1 MENRETFFARLVPF
15 MPPSELRHV
24 EVAYMMAKYGHRAQ
38 IRNDLDDKG
47 DPIRYFEHLRGV
59 ALILID
65 EVEVRDWKLIVAA
78 LLHDSLEDTKDISEE
93 IIEHLFGARVCQIV
107 KLLSKCPKEGYLD
120 RLQKYGD
127 DEVLLMKACDRLHNL
142 RSMDKSPVPFVQKQ
156 VTETKEKLLPIFRQA
171 SDPRLLRV
179 LPSIWARLQT
189 LEENIANLSKQN
201 SQLSD

>member
-1 MENRETFFARLVPF
+1 MENRETFFARLTPF

-38 IRNDLDDKG
+38 VRNDLDDKG

-65 EVEVRDWKLIVAA
+65 EAEVRSWELIVAA
-78 LLHDSLEDTKDISEE
+78 LLHDSLEDTKDITEE
-93 IIEHLFGARVCQIV
+93 IIEHLFGKRVCQIV

-127 DEVLLMKACDRLHNL
+127 DEVLLLKACDRLHNL
-142 RSMDKSPVPFVQKQ
+142 RSMDKSPIPFIQKQ
-156 VTETKEKLLPIFRQA
+156 VTETKDKLIPVFRQA
-171 SDPRLLRV
+171 TDPRVGRMIR
-179 LPSIWARLQT
+179 SIWARIQDL
-189 LEENIANLSKQN
+189 ENIIADLSKQN
-201 SQLSD
+201 SQLPD